1 MRIIN
6 YLKAK
11 RKFNMLKQS
20 DIDMRV
26 SIVTA
31 SIYNYEYY
39 HGTIN
44 ATIYKSNDKWLVAF
58 NYTPVFLNIQLK
70 PTIGSFKITDKTND
84 FGSILNRIF
93 DLTRDNFTKHLH
105 NYWKRINGVAVVS
118 LSVRPKNI
126 L

>member
-1 MRIIN
+1 MKLIN

-11 RKFNMLKQS
+11 RKFNMLKES
-20 DIDMRV
+20 GIDMRV
-26 SIVTA
+26 SIVTT
-31 SIYNYEYY
+31 SIYDYEYY
-39 HGTIN
+39 HGNIN
-44 ATIYKSNDKWLVAF
+44 ATIYKSNDRWLVAVD
-58 NYTPVFLNIQLK
+58 YTPVFLNRQLK
-70 PTIGSFKITDKTND
+70 QTVVSFKITDEIND

-105 NYWKRINGVAVVS
+105 NFWKRINGATVVS

>member
-1 MRIIN
+1 MKLIN

-20 DIDMRV
+20 NIDMRV
-26 SIVTA
+26 SIVIT

-44 ATIYKSNDKWLVAF
+44 ATIYKSNDMWLVAVD
-58 NYTPVFLNIQLK
+58 YTPVFLNVPLK
-70 PTIGSFKITDKTND
+70 PTVVSFKITDKTND

-105 NYWKRINGVAVVS
+105 NYWKRINGAAVVS

>member
-1 MRIIN
+1 MKLID

-11 RKFNMLKQS
+11 RKFTMFKES
-20 DIDMRV
+20 GIDMRV
-26 SIVTA
+26 SIVTT
-31 SIYNYEYY
+31 SIYDYEYY

-44 ATIYKSNDKWLVAF
+44 ATIYKSNDMWLVAVD
-58 NYTPVFLNIQLK
+58 YTPVFLNVPLK
-70 PTIGSFKITDKTND
+70 PTVISFKITNKTND

-93 DLTRDNFTKHLH
+93 DLTRDNFTNHLH
-105 NYWKRINGVAVVS
+105 NYWKRINGTAVVS

>member
-1 MRIIN
+1 MKLIN

-20 DIDMRV
+20 NIDMRV
-26 SIVTA
+26 SIVIT

-44 ATIYKSNDKWLVAF
+44 ATIYKSNDMWLVAVD
-58 NYTPVFLNIQLK
+58 YTPVFLNVPLK
-70 PTIGSFKITDKTND
+70 PTVVSFKITDKTND

-105 NYWKRINGVAVVS
+105 NYCKRINGAAVVS